1 MAKEEIVTSLEE
13 INNDLKAKQGAD
25 SAGSVEVDTPDVDLG
40 YEAVS
45 AKNAEIKAKKEPK
58 GKKDSDLEIE
68 IVDDTPPEDQG
79 RKPLKVAPKE
89 TDEIDAVNEKVQK
102 RLDELKR
109 AWHDERRAKE
119 RAAREQAEAVAYA
132 KKLIEENKTL
142 KVQLSRGEKVLIEQG
157 TGKAEA
163 DFRAAKR
170 ALQEAQEAGD
180 SEKVAEAI
188 SELTRITREQEQWKA
203 YKPKYREED
212 VLKEESTLQGK
223 DTGVTYSQA
232 GQNQAPPP
240 DEKAIAWYNKNT
252 WFGVDEEMTALAYA
266 QHERLVKAGISPM
279 SDDYYEKIDS
289 RLRQVFPDRF
299 ESEGGG
305 TTTESAPEPQKV
317 EKRQQTTVVSPAT
330 RSTPSK
336 KVTLTKSQVAIA
348 RRLGVPLEVYA
359 KQVAMQENR

>member
-1 MAKEEIVTSLEE
+1 MAKEEIVTTLED
-13 INNDLKAKQGAD
+13 INNDLKAKKDASDVQAP
-25 SAGSVEVDTPDVDLG
+25 EVDLG
-40 YEAVS
+40 YEEAS
-45 AKNAEIKAKKEPK
+45 AQVAEVKVKKEAK
-58 GKKDSDLEIE
+58 GKKESDLEIE

-79 RKPLKVAPKE
+79 RKPLKTAPKE

-119 RAAREQAEAVAYA
+119 KAAREQSEALAYA
-132 KKLIEENKTL
+132 KKIIEENKTL
-142 KVQLSRGEKVLIEQG
+142 KLQLSRGEKVLMEQG
-157 TGKAEA
+157 VGKAEA
-163 DFRAAKR
+163 DLKAAKR
-170 ALQEAQEAGD
+170 ALQEAQEAGESD
-180 SEKVAEAI
+180 KVADAI
-188 SELTRITREQEQWKA
+188 AEITRISREQEQWKM
-203 YKPKYREED
+203 YQPKYREED
-212 VLKEESTLQGK
+212 ILKQAALQDGN
-223 DTGVTYSQA
+223 TGVSYP
-232 GQNQAPPP
+232 QNAAQTQAPPP
-240 DEKAIAWYNKNT
+240 DEKAISWYNRNT

-266 QHERLVKAGISPM
+266 QHEKLVKAGLSPQ
-279 SDDYYEKIDS
+279 SNEYYERMDA

-305 TTTESAPEPQKV
+305 NTTESEPEPQKV
-317 EKRQQTTVVSPAT
+317 EKRQQTTVVAPAT

>member
-1 MAKEEIVTSLEE
+1 MSKEEIVTTLDE
-13 INNDLKAKQGAD
+13 INEDLKAGRGAGD
-25 SAGSVEVDTPDVDLG
+25 AGGETDLPDVDLG
-40 YEAVS
+40 YEAAS
-45 AKNAEIKAKKEPK
+45 AKAADTKAKK
-58 GKKDSDLEIE
+58 GKKESDIEIE
-68 IVDDTPPEDQG
+68 VVDDTPPEDQG
-79 RKPLKVAPKE
+79 RKPLKTAPKE

-119 RAAREQAEAVAYA
+119 RAAREHQAALDYA
-132 KKLIEENKTL
+132 KKIIEENRSL
-142 KVQLSRGEKVLIEQG
+142 KVQLSRGEKVLVEQG

-163 DFRAAKR
+163 DLKSAKR

-180 SEKVAEAI
+180 AEKVAEAVAQI
-188 SELTRITREQEQWKA
+188 SRITREQDQWKM
-203 YKPKYREED
+203 YQPRYREED
-212 VLKEESTLQGK
+212 VPKTDPLQELN
-223 DTGVTYSQA
+223 TGVTYSQA
-232 GQNQAPPP
+232 DQNAAPPP
-240 DEKAIAWYNKNT
+240 DEKAISWYNRNT

-266 QHERLVKAGISPM
+266 QHERLVKGGVSPQ
-279 SDDYYEKIDS
+279 SDEYYERIDA

-299 ESEGGG
+299 ESDSSE
-305 TTTESAPEPQKV
+305 PEPPKV
-317 EKRQQTTVVSPAT
+317 EKRQQTTVVAPAT